1 MTTYEP
7 LDVKRVQ
14 TTSGGS
20 HIEPPLQD
28 TWSEIEKLRWH
39 AGVVLVDS
47 GVRVTINDSERYSVN
62 GRDVPVIGIQVG
74 NTMTS
79 KRFDDAWNYLNGVSA
94 GGQQASRAA
103 STTLAEAQSW
113 AAWFAAERDWNWHN
127 ENCGSICRCDRDWIE
142 P

>member
-47 GVRVTINDSERYSVN
+47 GVRV
-62 GRDVPVIGIQVG
+62 
-74 NTMTS
+74 
-79 KRFDDAWNYLNGVSA
+79 KRREW
-94 GGQQASRAA
+94 RAA
-103 STTLAEAQSW
+103 SSLKAQAW